1 MTSLNHFVVQSP
13 SMPPQQL
20 FLLYHAAGDNPVS
33 MGQIGSWFA
42 ESFPQALVVSI
53 GGPEASGPAPG
64 RQWFNEGELN
74 DSSLQQR
81 VDDVMPQFLQSVNE
95 WQQLS
100 GVQPQATALIGFS
113 QGSVMVLEG
122 SKAQPELAGRII
134 AFSGCYASLPEQA
147 TAKTT
152 IHLIHGDEDEIYRAG
167 LAQQAAARLASLGGD
182 VTLDIVEDLPHA
194 IDQRSMNLAL
204 NHLRYTVP
212 RRYFEEALSGGKP
225 GNNVVTFMH

>member
-1 MTSLNHFVVQSP
+1 MKLNHFVVQSP
-13 SMPPQQL
+13 TVPPQQL

-42 ESFPQALVVSI
+42 EVFPQALVVSI

-64 RQWFNEGELN
+64 RQWFSEAALN
-74 DSSLQQR
+74 DASLQQR
-81 VDDVMPQFLQSVNE
+81 VDEAMPQFLQSVSE

-100 GVQPQATALIGFS
+100 GVQPEATALIGFS

-122 SKAQPELAGRII
+122 SKAQPMLAGRIV
-134 AFSGCYASLPEQA
+134 AFSGRYATLPEQA

-152 IHLIHGDEDEIYRAG
+152 IHLIHGDEDEVYQTA
-167 LAQQAAARLASLGGD
+167 LAQQAAARLSALGGD

-204 NHLRYTVP
+204 DHLRYTVP

-225 GNNVVTFMH
+225 GDDVITFV

>member
-1 MTSLNHFVVQSP
+1 MKLNHFVVQSP
-13 SMPPQQL
+13 TVPPQQL

-42 ESFPQALVVSI
+42 EVFPHALVVSV

-64 RQWFNEGELN
+64 RQWFSEATLN
-74 DSSLQQR
+74 DASLQQR
-81 VDDVMPQFLQSVNE
+81 VDEAMPQFLQSVSE

-100 GVQPQATALIGFS
+100 GVQPEATALIGFS

-122 SKAQPELAGRII
+122 SKAQPMLAGRIV
-134 AFSGCYASLPEQA
+134 AFSGRYATLPEQA

-152 IHLIHGDEDEIYRAG
+152 IHLIHGDEDEVYQTA
-167 LAQQAAARLASLGGD
+167 LAQQAAARLSALGGD

-204 NHLRYTVP
+204 DHLRYTVP

-225 GNNVVTFMH
+225 GDDVITFV